1 MSTADQL
8 MSSVGQLL
16 STASQLMSI
25 VQCRVHCPAMR
36 RCVARSAALLAA
48 ALVALVTP
56 GGASV
61 PVQLLPFINYY
72 EVYLEPYSGLTQ
84 KLRGVST
91 TAGQQPDSSAPS
103 GQQPDS
109 SAPSGQ
115 QPDSSA
121 PPGQQPD
128 SSRTAAGRQP
138 DSSRLSAAA
147 TAARQAMAQL
157 SAEPGNASCL
167 FSSPHL
173 HCYRQRAGPWPP
185 AAPGAG
191 PWSDGGPWRLVCAS
205 TAGPERAAGL
215 YGALVALTGCLVPL
229 VVVLNLAVVVTVLSS
244 RRLHTVINALVV
256 VLCASNVLWAALP
269 VHLSAWRNAP
279 VQCRLRTFLFV
290 ITRGISST
298 AILGIT
304 VLRYLL
310 VVRNRSFS
318 ASRRNVA
325 AAVGLAV
332 LPSLGKWLLR
342 RGDDKAG
349 CQPVLAWSPDGFP
362 IIARF
367 ERALDPVLVA
377 ASVSEY
383 AVGLLVLGFCYS
395 AILVAVVRSKRRVA
409 GAGGAP
415 HQPGAAAAGSGGP
428 AAGRPQGS
436 EQDSG
441 SAPTPRQP
449 PATRTGDKVRLFV
462 ISKKADAP
470 AVPCPMRASQSGPL
484 TNTNP
489 NTSRPAVQEPSA
501 ARPERPALLSVP
513 KRAPPAHQ
521 SPNRAR
527 TTALEPSSQSASS
540 EAPPSPASSA
550 SQRSGDFS
558 STAPRPGP
566 PGGSAARP
574 GPPGGSAPWPGPPGG
589 SAPRPGPP
597 GGSAPRLGPPGGGR
611 PAPARRPA
619 GRVDL
624 VATVSLSVFV
634 VVLFVTIFPYVVS
647 LGVINARAECVL
659 SAAQRVLVSVV
670 VVASMGAA
678 AVGGPLATVLFSAD
692 FRRAFGVLCRRLR
705 RALTGR

>member
-1 MSTADQL
+1 MSAAV
-8 MSSVGQLL
+8 SAVRS
-16 STASQLMSI
+16 
-25 VQCRVHCPAMR
+25 VHCPAMR

-84 KLRGVST
+84 KLRG
-91 TAGQQPDSSAPS
+91 
-103 GQQPDS
+103 
-109 SAPSGQ
+109 
-115 QPDSSA
+115 
-121 PPGQQPD
+121 
-128 SSRTAAGRQP
+128 
-138 DSSRLSAAA
+138 
-147 TAARQAMAQL
+147 AMAHL

-191 PWSDGGPWRLVCAS
+191 SWSDGGPWRLVCAS
-205 TAGPERAAGL
+205 AAGPERAAGL

-229 VVVLNLAVVVTVLSS
+229 VVVLNLAVVLTVLSS

-310 VVRNRSFS
+310 VVRNRSFP

-342 RGDDKAG
+342 MGDDKAG

-383 AVGLLVLGFCYS
+383 GVGLLVLGFCYS

-409 GAGGAP
+409 GAGRAP

-428 AAGRPQGS
+428 AAGRSQGS
-436 EQDSG
+436 EQDNG
-441 SAPTPRQP
+441 SAPPPRQP
-449 PATRTGDKVRLFV
+449 PAPRTGDKIRLFV
-462 ISKKADAP
+462 ISKNADAP

-484 TNTNP
+484 ANTTT

-501 ARPERPALLSVP
+501 ARHERPALLSVP

-550 SQRSGDFS
+550 SQRSGDVS

-566 PGGSAARP
+566 PGGSAPRL
-574 GPPGGSAPWPGPPGG
+574 GPPGGSA
-589 SAPRPGPP
+589 ARP
-597 GGSAPRLGPPGGGR
+597 GPPGGGR